1 MMPRG
6 TMRPVKKVLGV
17 INGIIGFFLLVKPEA
32 VSFIPIQL
40 IGILMLVA
48 AYFLIIAGRRW

>member
-1 MMPRG
+1 
-6 TMRPVKKVLGV
+6 V
-17 INGIIGFFLLVKPEA
+17 NGIIGFFLLVKPEA
-32 VSFIPIQL
+32 VSFIPTQL

>member
-1 MMPRG
+1 MIPKG

-17 INGIIGFFLLVKPEA
+17 INGIVGFFLLVKPET
-32 VSFIPIQL
+32 VSFIPTWF